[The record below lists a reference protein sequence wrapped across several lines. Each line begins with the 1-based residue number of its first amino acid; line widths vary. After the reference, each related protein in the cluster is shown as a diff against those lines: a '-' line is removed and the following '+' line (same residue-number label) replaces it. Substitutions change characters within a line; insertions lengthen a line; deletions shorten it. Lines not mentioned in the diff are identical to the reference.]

1 MVRVDCMCMYMPL
14 SLTASCYLQC
24 YNAGVCIDLPYM
36 CTTGFDLFH
45 IMNLFQDPPFTV
57 EVPLGT
63 IYRVEKIGGTTSR
76 GENAYGLELFCKVTK
91 YMTTLRQYSRSKCW
105 VAYDI

>member
-1 MVRVDCMCMYMPL
+1 MIVCVFICLLALQLAATFSVTILVCA
-14 SLTASCYLQC
+14 LTCHTCAPQ
-24 YNAGVCIDLPYM
+24 
-36 CTTGFDLFH
+36 TGFDLFH

-91 YMTTLRQYSRSKCW
+91 YMTTLRQYSHSKCW

>member
-1 MVRVDCMCMYMPL
+1 M
-14 SLTASCYLQC
+14 LQL
-24 YNAGVCIDLPYM
+24 YNSGVCNEHLHVEKNTHAWTCHT
-36 CTTGFDLFH
+36 CTLQTGFDLFH
-45 IMNLFQDPPFTV
+45 IMTFFQDPPFTV

-91 YMTTLRQYSRSKCW
+91 YMRLL
-105 VAYDI
+105 